1 LEATVNC
8 PLSFGGPSGP
18 FFISWKGGG
27 EVADK
32 ELLRVPEAARLLG
45 LPAKTVRRM
54 VREGVLPAIPAPKRP
69 LISRRRLLAWLEGK

>member
-1 LEATVNC
+1 M
-8 PLSFGGPSGP
+8 
-18 FFISWKGGG
+18 
-27 EVADK
+27 ADK